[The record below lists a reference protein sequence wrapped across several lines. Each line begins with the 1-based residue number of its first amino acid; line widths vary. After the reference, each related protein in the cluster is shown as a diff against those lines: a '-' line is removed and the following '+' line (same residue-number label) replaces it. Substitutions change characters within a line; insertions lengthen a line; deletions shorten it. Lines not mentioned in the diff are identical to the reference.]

1 MEGEARHI
9 YIFRRRSRSGS
20 SSRSRTRSGNRSKN
34 RVVEVEV
41 DVGVEVEVEVELE
54 LEVDVGV
61 EVLLYFLF
69 PSGFSMLSPSL
80 KKLVTCGVIR
90 SFNCN
95 GWARAFFNGM
105 DPFLGVIYYRT
116 SLS

>member
-1 MEGEARHI
+1 MRHI
-9 YIFRRRSRSGS
+9 FIFRIRSRSRSRSGS

-34 RVVEVEV
+34 RVVEV

-105 DPFLGVIYYRT
+105 DPFWGVIYYRT